1 MTFCTLPWSDIYAPS
16 AHNHSETPCCP
27 AKEVLLGFHLSPC
40 ALAEI
45 SGRHNQ
51 YWVLGIVFR
60 SLHLQRLQR
69 KRSYPLGGLPRPGFT
84 LLNSLGHILV
94 SSLIKRGNAK
104 ICN

>member
-1 MTFCTLPWSDIYAPS
+1 MTFCTLLWDDVHAPS

-27 AKEVLLGFHLSPC
+27 AKDVLLGFHLSPC

-60 SLHLQRLQR
+60 SLRLQR
-69 KRSYPLGGLPRPGFT
+69 KRSYPLGGLPKPGFT